1 MGISIDWRRKN
12 RSEEGLALNS
22 ERLKQYKTRLVVFPK
37 GKKAKGSSE
46 AKLAKQL
53 AKGQLLPIV
62 VKSSSVAAAKQGHT
76 AFSTLRM
83 AQADAK
89 LVGVKAERAKAK
101 AAEDADKAAK

>member
-22 ERLKQYKTRLVVFPK
+22 ERLKQYKARLVVFPT

-53 AKGQLLPIV
+53 AKGKLLPIV
-62 VKSSSVAAAKQGHT
+62 VKQAESVAAPKQGKS

-101 AAEDADKAAK
+101 AAEDADKAK